1 MPATLEKKSPSLY
14 LIQFEVEQAG
24 NYALDVAVSGRRLV
38 DCPVACKAYD
48 AARIQLTQV
57 PQIAEVGKAVMFHGE
72 TSWKRVRKLRY
83 ELIQT
88 IPRSSLQLSLAEGGF
103 LMI

>member
-24 NYALDVAVSGRRLV
+24 NYALDVAVSGQRLK

-48 AARIQLTQV
+48 AARIQLTNVSQS
-57 PQIAEVGKAVMFHGE
+57 AEVGKAVQFHG
-72 TSWKRVRKLRY
+72 KL
-83 ELIQT
+83 
-88 IPRSSLQLSLAEGGF
+88 LQDFMKS
-103 LMI
+103 